1 MYHDI
6 LTVSHLL
13 YVISPKFI
21 LLFSR
26 LHWYY
31 SNSHKSTKTNIS
43 SFVVD
48 PDLPATQYFIAD
60 FIYQGYYM
68 KFKSIELPSRSLRDQ
83 IPSGAVLCRS
93 QSSIRLSNDFSIS
106 HATSQPSFQLNLSR
120 FQELELSLCSMCSAC
135 WCIFFSRLSPY
146 AKEIVDPLG

>member
-6 LTVSHLL
+6 LTVSYLL
-13 YVISPKFI
+13 YVISPKVI
-21 LLFSR
+21 LRFSR

-31 SNSHKSTKTNIS
+31 SNSHKSAKTNIS

-93 QSSIRLSNDFSIS
+93 QSSIRLKQRFPDIPCYQSAVLSVKPLPVSGTRDFSVFHI
-106 HATSQPSFQLNLSR
+106 QCVLVYFLLPPF
-120 FQELELSLCSMCSAC
+120 
-135 WCIFFSRLSPY
+135 PY
-146 AKEIVDPLG
+146 YMEIVDPLG